1 MSKLIFVRHGE
12 TEKNS
17 KGLLHDSFDEEV
29 LNLKGRRQIKAI
41 AKYLKSF
48 DPDLIF
54 SSKEKRAIESGKILS
69 KELAITAKEV
79 EGLQERNW
87 GKLSGKPWSDIKMI
101 LDPMNLEER
110 YTYTSTNGESWQEFE
125 QRLIKAIK
133 SLINSYPN
141 KNIVVITHGGA
152 IRALMPFLLNVPKEE
167 SLKYDFDN
175 ASVTVFEVISPNKY
189 KNIVINSTDNLPGE
203 LKSIKGWG

>member
-1 MSKLIFVRHGE
+1 M
-12 TEKNS
+12 
-17 KGLLHDSFDEEV
+17 
-29 LNLKGRRQIKAI
+29 
-41 AKYLKSF
+41 
-48 DPDLIF
+48 IF

-152 IRALMPFLLNVPKEE
+152 ISALMPFLLNVPKEE